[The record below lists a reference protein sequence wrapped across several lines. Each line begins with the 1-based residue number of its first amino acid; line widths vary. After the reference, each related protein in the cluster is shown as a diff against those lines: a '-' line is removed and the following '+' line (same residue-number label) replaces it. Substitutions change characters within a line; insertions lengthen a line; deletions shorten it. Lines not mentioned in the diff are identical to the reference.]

1 MAPTHHAIDYLAFT
15 ALDLPAVK
23 AFSTAA
29 FDWRLNDYAPG
40 YAGIVAPGGTG
51 EISGF
56 NATGDGRAGGNPLVL
71 LYSDDLDATVEAV
84 RAPGGTIATGPHE
97 FPGGAAIPLHRPQ
110 RQRVGGVA
118 GSRIALN
125 RRGVR
130 PVAK

>member
-84 RAPGGTIATGPHE
+84 RAPGVTIATGPYE
-97 FPGGAAIPLHRPQ
+97 FPGGRRFHFTDPSGNELGVWQAAESH
-110 RQRVGGVA
+110 
-118 GSRIALN
+118 
-125 RRGVR
+125 
-130 PVAK
+130 

>member
-1 MAPTHHAIDYLAFT
+1 MAPTHHAIDYIEFT

-23 AFSTAA
+23 AVSTAA

-71 LYSDDLDATVEAV
+71 LYSDDLDATS
-84 RAPGGTIATGPHE
+84 RPSGRPG
-97 FPGGAAIPLHRPQ
+97 
-110 RQRVGGVA
+110 
-118 GSRIALN
+118 
-125 RRGVR
+125 
-130 PVAK
+130 

>member
-1 MAPTHHAIDYLAFT
+1 MAPTHHAIDYIAFT

-84 RAPGGTIATGPHE
+84 RGNDRHRALRVSR
-97 FPGGAAIPLHRPQ
+97 GAAIPLHRPQ

-130 PVAK
+130 PVTK

>member
-1 MAPTHHAIDYLAFT
+1 MAPTHHAIDYLEFT
-15 ALDLPAVK
+15 ALDLPATK
-23 AFSTAA
+23 AFYAAA
-29 FDWRLNDYAPG
+29 FGWRFNDYGPD
-40 YAGIVAPGGTG
+40 YAGIVAPDGSG
-51 EISGF
+51 EVGGF
-56 NATGDGRAGGNPLVL
+56 NATGEGRVGGNPLVL

-84 RAPGGTIATGPHE
+84 RGNDRHRALRVSR
-97 FPGGAAIPLHRPQ
+97 GAAIPLHRPQ